1 MVQFRHRVSSAIG
14 RMSSDDA
21 SVSQHKPSSTS
32 FADVFKNLA
41 VGRPK
46 SHSPVSLQES
56 SSDSPS
62 HPDYRATHRLI
73 YGLDS
78 MHRGSVVSSSSDIP
92 SAPDFDTSLQA
103 LSQRQNLTQAIEES
117 ELLAKTLQWFS
128 SEQSVVLWEAAE
140 YLLHHESSLDAQK
153 AGARLLEAIAARQ
166 DLSPAARRMVFE
178 SIASPAEPDV
188 VASRVQSLIS
198 LSDHGR
204 KLDFTGSSILHIIS
218 SWIIPLYDTIAN
230 ARSKSKKTKPTKHG
244 MTYDEEM
251 LGDLFQFAVDLI
263 TLQRK
268 QPSQSEIEL
277 LLTETF
283 TTCRRTSVAADIK
296 NSLAVFDA
304 VIVYADVPDASF
316 ATLLEVLCSIH
327 ASVKSLS
334 GPTSRA
340 VRSLAKSRRQEEMVN
355 TLHEFLRDSCSAE
368 QTRNLNVLRGTLYV
382 FSDFLRAYGQDGM
395 PHLPFDQ
402 LIESLHAIAQ
412 KDDSR
417 VDADLLDLCLNILEG
432 DYIHIA
438 LEQDW
443 KGFSELLMICSRRIG
458 DDSVGSPI
466 PSTTSPLKSAHDETK
481 SYILANLI
489 RISTVIE
496 THWGQLTNEQK
507 QCTVRFFLKIHQHVE
522 PPQAE
527 LIINSIRK
535 DKLCYPSEN
544 PAWARHCHEL
554 IESFVQP
561 RKQSSDIRI
570 LALDTLK
577 EALSGHEASLFAPD
591 HGILSL
597 LLKDFSSEHDLLFLE
612 SLVSLL
618 TEPATQHADDDTFQL
633 LVTTIAAPME
643 KDTAKDEPREA
654 ASSHSSSRRTSTTS
668 VLELSLTNVCSV
680 GLVKMMLRALSSSSA
695 KALMAFEVLLQIAQS
710 PNRPTDSRLT
720 ALKLLFR
727 LRCDSAGA
735 VTVVSTSESDFL
747 MNVLGRNLDGGSKL
761 QASSDPTSRDQ
772 PQQENTAVSPTTKLP
787 MREATPSVNSKT
799 APRGS
804 VSARGSKLTA
814 PAWTHALPQ
823 VLPEQPPGE
832 SSPVLFA
839 HAQPEAPSP
848 SEVAEDTES
857 TESTPVETKE
867 TGLLRVKMWLEL
879 VITLL
884 QREPDWD
891 VYSYV
896 LTHLGPQL
904 GNKDFFK
911 DAIPQVTLLR
921 SILCDQVKNSTF
933 HEPPETTGLK
943 KSDVAACIFDALCM
957 LVSYHDHFAK
967 SEEDDLVRAF
977 MQGIIGS
984 WGGTSRGCIQALSL
998 CCHEIPMSV
1007 TKSLTSIL
1015 DRMSKVITMSN
1026 VAVHILEFLALLARL
1041 PDVYVNLR
1049 EEEIRTVFGIC
1060 IRFLQTSREQRYRA
1074 SEAALRASQSASQS
1088 AQSPQSRLSAG
1099 SKEIAAHAAEAME
1112 SSQDGMAKYIANLTY
1127 HVMIFWFL
1135 SLKLQDRPKHVNW
1148 ITSRLIYRDEH
1159 GKEVV
1164 EESSQVLIDLMQRV
1178 AYSDLGETVPFDK
1191 FPPSP
1196 DDGPVSKK
1204 SWVVGMSIVSVESAG
1219 CSGLSQITKRQASG
1233 TTYSVYQQRTA
1244 PVLPHQVPPT
1254 PDSHLHS
1261 DSMPTAILP
1270 SHIMLQL
1277 SATAFP
1283 SPTVMQPI
1291 PVPEDDI
1298 TRRAIANFDRTDI
1311 VDGHRIGL
1319 VYIGNGQTKEADILG
1334 NTCGSPDYEHM
1345 LSGLGTEVSLRNP
1358 QFNPQGLYADTDGE
1372 TTYAWRDR
1380 VTEIVYHVATM
1391 MPTDLERDPA
1401 CVNKKR
1407 NIGNN
1412 HVTIVFNRSNLPFNF
1427 DTFPSEFNSINIVIT
1442 PSSRVA
1448 YNESGDADGETDP
1461 KKLYYSVQVI
1471 SKPGFPDVSP
1481 AATPKIISGKN
1492 LAAFVRILALNAS
1505 VFSLVWSN
1513 KGGEHTS
1520 SWRTRLREIK
1530 KVRERALAAQAQSFE
1545 AAEGAYPG
1553 QRRNTKPNIFS
1564 EELPSRAPIE
1574 IDSASDWNAAADTN
1588 ILQNLDFSR
1597 WSR

>member
-1 MVQFRHRVSSAIG
+1 
-14 RMSSDDA
+14 MSPDDVP
-21 SVSQHKPSSTS
+21 VSQHKPSSTS
-32 FADVFKNLA
+32 FADVFKNLG

-62 HPDYRATHRLI
+62 QADCRTTNRLI

-92 SAPDFDTSLQA
+92 GAPDFDASLQA

-128 SEQSVVLWEAAE
+128 AEQSVVLWEAAE
-140 YLLHHESSLDAQK
+140 YLLHHESSLDAQRS
-153 AGARLLEAIAARQ
+153 GAKLLEAIATRQ
-166 DLSPAARRMVFE
+166 DLSPAARRLVFE
-178 SIASPAEPDV
+178 SIASPTEPDV

-218 SWIIPLYDTIAN
+218 SWILPLYDTIAT
-230 ARSKSKKTKPTKHG
+230 ARSKSKKAKPTKQHG
-244 MTYDEEM
+244 MTHDEVM

-268 QPSQSEIEL
+268 QPSQEEIEL

-340 VRSLAKSRRQEEMVN
+340 VRSLAKSRRQEEMVD
-355 TLHEFLRDSCSAE
+355 TLHEFLRDSSSAE

-395 PHLPFDQ
+395 PQIPFDR
-402 LIESLHAIAQ
+402 LIESLHFIAQ
-412 KDDSR
+412 KDDGR

-432 DYIHIA
+432 DYIHVA
-438 LEQDW
+438 MEQDW
-443 KGFSELLMICSRRIG
+443 KSFADLLILCSRRIA
-458 DDSVGSPI
+458 DDSAGSPT
-466 PSTTSPLKSAHDETK
+466 PSATSQPKNAYDETK

-489 RISTVIE
+489 HISSVLE
-496 THWGQLTNEQK
+496 SNWGQLNNEQK
-507 QCTVRFFLKIHQHVE
+507 QHTVRFFLKIYQHVE

-527 LIINSIRK
+527 LIIHSIRE
-535 DKLCYPSEN
+535 DKLCHPSEN
-544 PAWARHCHEL
+544 LDWVQHCHEL
-554 IESFVQP
+554 IECFVQP

-577 EALSGHEASLFAPD
+577 EALSGHEALIFSPE
-591 HGILSL
+591 HGILNL

-618 TEPATQHADDDTFQL
+618 TDPATQHSDDSTFQL
-633 LVTTIAAPME
+633 LVNTIAAPME
-643 KDTAKDEPREA
+643 KDANKDEPREP
-654 ASSHSSSRRTSTTS
+654 ASSHNSSRRTSTTS
-668 VLELSLTNVCSV
+668 VLELSLANVCSV

-695 KALMAFEVLLQIAQS
+695 KAIMAFEELLQIAQS

-735 VTVVSTSESDFL
+735 VTVISTSESDFL

-761 QASSDPTSRDQ
+761 QAPNDSPSRDM
-772 PQQENTAVSPTTKLP
+772 PQHDNLPVSPTTKLP
-787 MREATPSVNSKT
+787 IREVTPSLASKS

-814 PAWTHALPQ
+814 PVWTHALPQ

-832 SSPVLFA
+832 SSPVVFA
-839 HAQPEAPSP
+839 HAPPEEITSPDATEPS
-848 SEVAEDTES
+848 
-857 TESTPVETKE
+857 ESTPVDPKA
-867 TGLLRVKMWLEL
+867 TGLLKVKMWLEL

-921 SILCDQVKNSTF
+921 SILCDQVKNGTF

-967 SEEDDLVRAF
+967 SEKDDLVRAF

-998 CCHEIPMSV
+998 CCYEIPMSV

-1074 SEAALRASQSASQS
+1074 SEAALRASQPGPQS

-1148 ITSRLIYRDEH
+1148 ITSRFIYRDEH

-1164 EESSQVLIDLMQRV
+1164 EEQSQVLIDLMQRV
-1178 AYSDLGETVPFDK
+1178 AYSDLGETVPFDN
-1191 FPPSP
+1191 FPPSS

-1204 SWVVGMSIVSVESAG
+1204 SWVLGMSIVTVESAG

-1261 DSMPTAILP
+1261 DSMPTAVLP

-1277 SATAFP
+1277 TATAFP
-1283 SPTVMQPI
+1283 TPTVMQPI

-1298 TRRAIANFDRTDI
+1298 TRRAIGNFDRTDI
-1311 VDGHRIGL
+1311 VDGHRIGI
-1319 VYIGNGQTKEADILG
+1319 VYLDNGQTTEADILA
-1334 NTCGSPDYEHM
+1334 NTGGSADYEHM
-1345 LSGLGTEVSLRNP
+1345 LSGLGTKVSLRNP

-1401 CVNKKR
+1401 CINKKR

-1427 DTFPSEFNSINIVIT
+1427 DTIPSEFNSINIVIT
-1442 PSSRVA
+1442 PSSRIA
-1448 YNESGDADGETDP
+1448 YDESGGANGEADP
-1461 KKLYYSVQVI
+1461 QKLYYSVQVI

-1513 KGGEHTS
+1513 KGGEHTT

-1564 EELPSRAPIE
+1564 EELPSRAPIQTDFAAE
-1574 IDSASDWNAAADTN
+1574 WNAAADTN

>member
-1 MVQFRHRVSSAIG
+1 
-14 RMSSDDA
+14 
-21 SVSQHKPSSTS
+21 
-32 FADVFKNLA
+32 
-41 VGRPK
+41 
-46 SHSPVSLQES
+46 
-56 SSDSPS
+56 
-62 HPDYRATHRLI
+62 
-73 YGLDS
+73 
-78 MHRGSVVSSSSDIP
+78 MHRGSVVSSSSDTP
-92 SAPDFDTSLQA
+92 SAPDFDASLQA
-103 LSQRQNLTQAIEES
+103 LSQRQNLNQAIEEA
-117 ELLAKTLQWFS
+117 ELLAKTLPWFS

-140 YLLHHESSLDAQK
+140 YLLHHESSSDAQRG
-153 AGARLLEAIAARQ
+153 GAKLLEAIATRQ
-166 DLSPAARRMVFE
+166 DLSPAARRLVFE
-178 SIASPAEPDV
+178 SIASPTEPDV
-188 VASRVQSLIS
+188 ISARVQALIS

-204 KLDFTGSSILHIIS
+204 KLDFTSTSILHMIS
-218 SWIIPLYDTIAN
+218 SWILPLYDTIA
-230 ARSKSKKTKPTKHG
+230 ATRSKAKKGKPTMQHG
-244 MTYDEEM
+244 MTHDEAM
-251 LGDLFQFAVDLI
+251 LGELFQFAVDLI

-268 QPSQSEIEL
+268 QPGQDEIEL

-304 VIVYADVPDASF
+304 VIMYANVPDASF

-340 VRSLAKSRRQEEMVN
+340 VRSLAKSKRQAEMVN
-355 TLHEFLRDSCSAE
+355 ALHEFLRESSAAE

-382 FSDFLRAYGQDGM
+382 FSDFLCAYGQDGM
-395 PHLPFDQ
+395 PHIPFDQ
-402 LIESLHAIAQ
+402 LIESLHVIAQ

-417 VDADLLDLCLNILEG
+417 VDADILDLCLNVLEG
-432 DYIHIA
+432 DYVRVT
-438 LEQDW
+438 LDQDW
-443 KGFSELLMICSRRIG
+443 KDFADLLILCARRTG
-458 DDSVGSPI
+458 DDSAGSP
-466 PSTTSPLKSAHDETK
+466 TSSASSHLKHSHDETK

-489 RISTVIE
+489 RISSVIE
-496 THWGQLTNEQK
+496 SHWAHLNNEQR
-507 QCTVRFFLKIHQHVE
+507 QHAARFLNKIYQHIE

-527 LIINSIRK
+527 LIINLMRQ

-544 PAWARHCHEL
+544 PDWAQHCQEL
-554 IESFVQP
+554 VECFVQP

-577 EALSGHEASLFAPD
+577 EALAGHESLIFSKES
-591 HGILSL
+591 GLLGL

-618 TEPATQHADDDTFQL
+618 TEPATQFSDDDTFKL
-633 LVTTIAAPME
+633 LVSTISAPMQ
-643 KDTAKDEPREA
+643 KDSNTDEPREVP
-654 ASSHSSSRRTSTTS
+654 SSYTSSRRTSTTS

-680 GLVKMMLRALSSSSA
+680 GLVKMMLRALNISSA
-695 KALMAFEVLLQIAQS
+695 KAIMTFEALLGIAQS
-710 PNRPTDSRLT
+710 PHRPTDSRLT

-735 VTVVSTSESDFL
+735 VTVISTSEGDFL

-761 QASSDPTSRDQ
+761 QAPGDSPTRDVPQHDNLPNSPTAKLPVREPTS
-772 PQQENTAVSPTTKLP
+772 SPL
-787 MREATPSVNSKT
+787 SKS

-804 VSARGSKLTA
+804 ISARGSKLTA
-814 PAWTHALPQ
+814 PVWTHALPQ

-832 SSPVLFA
+832 SSPVVFA
-839 HAQPEAPSP
+839 HGQPEAAS
-848 SEVAEDTES
+848 
-857 TESTPVETKE
+857 PVEPTEPTETMLAEKST
-867 TGLLRVKMWLEL
+867 TGLLKVKMWLEV

-921 SILCDQVKNSTF
+921 SILCDQVKNGTF

-998 CCHEIPMSV
+998 CCYEIPMSV

-1074 SEAALRASQSASQS
+1074 SEAVLRASHSAQS

-1127 HVMIFWFL
+1127 HVMVFWFL

-1148 ITSRLIYRDEH
+1148 ITSRFIYHDEH

-1164 EESSQVLIDLMQRV
+1164 EEQSQVLIDLMQRV
-1178 AYSDLGETVPFDK
+1178 AYSDLGETIPFEN

-1204 SWVVGMSIVSVESAG
+1204 SWVVGMSIVTVETAG
-1219 CSGLSQITKRQASG
+1219 VSGLSQITKRQASG

-1244 PVLPHQVPPT
+1244 PVLPHQVPAT
-1254 PDSHLHS
+1254 PDAHLHS
-1261 DSMPTAILP
+1261 DSMPTAVFP
-1270 SHIMLQL
+1270 SHIMLQMT
-1277 SATAFP
+1277 ATAFP
-1283 SPTVMQPI
+1283 TPTVMQPI

-1298 TRRAIANFDRTDI
+1298 TRRAIGNFDRTDI
-1311 VDGHRIGL
+1311 VDGHRIGV
-1319 VYIGNGQTKEADILG
+1319 VYIGNNQTKEADILA
-1334 NTCGSPDYEHM
+1334 NTSGSADYEH
-1345 LSGLGTEVSLRNP
+1345 LLAGLGTKVSLRNP

-1372 TTYAWRDR
+1372 FTYAWRDR

-1391 MPTDLERDPA
+1391 MPTDLDRDPA
-1401 CVNKKR
+1401 CINKKR

-1427 DTFPSEFNSINIVIT
+1427 DTIPSEFNSINIVIT
-1442 PSSRVA
+1442 PSSRIA
-1448 YNESGDADGETDP
+1448 YDESGYTKGEADP
-1461 KKLYYSVQVI
+1461 QKLYYSVQVI

-1492 LAAFVRILALNAS
+1492 LASFVRILALNAS
-1505 VFSLVWSN
+1505 VFSLVWNN

-1530 KVRERALAAQAQSFE
+1530 KVRERALTAQTQAFE
-1545 AAEGAYPG
+1545 AAAEGAYPG

-1564 EELPSRAPIE
+1564 EELPSRAPVQADFAAE
-1574 IDSASDWNAAADTN
+1574 WNAAADTN

>member
-1 MVQFRHRVSSAIG
+1 
-14 RMSSDDA
+14 MSPDDA
-21 SVSQHKPSSTS
+21 PPVSQHKPSSTS
-32 FADVFKNLA
+32 FADVFKNLG

-46 SHSPVSLQES
+46 SHSPVSNNNDLAS
-56 SSDSPS
+56 HSDCRGTSRVI
-62 HPDYRATHRLI
+62 H
-73 YGLDS
+73 GLES
-78 MHRGSVVSSSSDIP
+78 MHRGSVVSSSSDAP
-92 SAPDFDTSLQA
+92 SAPDFDVSLQV
-103 LSQRQNLTQAIEES
+103 LSQRQNLNQAIEEA
-117 ELLAKTLQWFS
+117 ELLSKTLPWFS
-128 SEQSVVLWEAAE
+128 SEQSVVLWETAE
-140 YLLHHESSLDAQK
+140 YLLHHESSLEAQK
-153 AGARLLEAIAARQ
+153 GGAKLLEAIATRQ

-178 SIASPAEPDV
+178 SIAAPTEPDV
-188 VASRVQSLIS
+188 IAARVQSLIS

-218 SWIIPLYDTIAN
+218 SWILPLYDTIAA
-230 ARSKSKKTKPTKHG
+230 ARSKAKKVKPTKQHG
-244 MTYDEEM
+244 MTHDEAM
-251 LGDLFQFAVDLI
+251 LGELFQFAVDLI

-268 QPSQSEIEL
+268 QPTEEEIEL
-277 LLTETF
+277 LLMETF

-340 VRSLAKSRRQEEMVN
+340 VRSLAKSRRQAEMVN
-355 TLHEFLRDSCSAE
+355 TLHEFLRESCAAE

-395 PHLPFDQ
+395 PQLPFDQ
-402 LIESLHAIAQ
+402 LIESMHVIAQ

-417 VDADLLDLCLNILEG
+417 VDADLLDLSLNILEG
-432 DYIHIA
+432 DYVRVA
-438 LEQDW
+438 LDQDW
-443 KGFSELLMICSRRIG
+443 KSFADLLIICTRRIG
-458 DDSVGSPI
+458 EDPVGSPTSSTSSQPK
-466 PSTTSPLKSAHDETK
+466 PSHDETK

-489 RISTVIE
+489 RIASLIE
-496 THWGQLTNEQK
+496 SQWGQLNNDQK
-507 QCTVRFFLKIHQHVE
+507 QHAVRFFMKIHQHLE

-527 LIINSIRK
+527 LIINLMRQ
-535 DKLCYPSEN
+535 DKLCYPSQDST
-544 PAWARHCHEL
+544 WAQHCREL
-554 IESFVQP
+554 IECFVQP

-577 EALSGHEASLFAPD
+577 EALAGHEAEIFSQE
-591 HGILSL
+591 HGLLGL

-618 TEPATQHADDDTFQL
+618 TEPATQFSDDDTFKL
-633 LVTTIAAPME
+633 LVSKIGAPMQ
-643 KDTAKDEPREA
+643 KDLNKEEPREA
-654 ASSHSSSRRTSTTS
+654 SSSYASSRRTSTTS

-680 GLVKMMLRALSSSSA
+680 GLVKMMLRALNLSSA
-695 KALMAFEVLLQIAQS
+695 KAIMAFEALLEIAQS
-710 PNRPTDSRLT
+710 PQRPTDARLT
-720 ALKLLFR
+720 VLKLLFR

-735 VTVVSTSESDFL
+735 VTVISTSESDFL

-761 QASSDPTSRDQ
+761 QAPSDSPTRDIPQHDNQ
-772 PQQENTAVSPTTKLP
+772 PVSPTAKLTA
-787 MREATPSVNSKT
+787 RDTASNSLSKT

-804 VSARGSKLTA
+804 ISARGSKLTA
-814 PAWTHALPQ
+814 PVWTHALPQ
-823 VLPEQPPGE
+823 ALPEQPPGE
-832 SSPVLFA
+832 SSPVVFA
-839 HAQPEAPSP
+839 HAQPEVASP
-848 SEVAEDTES
+848 GEPTEQ
-857 TESTPVETKE
+857 TESTPLELST
-867 TGLLRVKMWLEL
+867 TRLLKVKMWLEV

-921 SILCDQVKNSTF
+921 SILCDQVKNGTF

-998 CCHEIPMSV
+998 CCYEIPMSV

-1074 SEAALRASQSASQS
+1074 SEAALRVSQS
-1088 AQSPQSRLSAG
+1088 AQSTSPQSRLSAG

-1148 ITSRLIYRDEH
+1148 ITSRFIYHDEH

-1164 EESSQVLIDLMQRV
+1164 EEQSQVLIDLMQRV
-1178 AYSDLGETVPFDK
+1178 AYSDLGETIPFET

-1204 SWVVGMSIVSVESAG
+1204 SWVVGMSLVTVECAG
-1219 CSGLSQITKRQASG
+1219 VSGLSQITKRQASG

-1244 PVLPHQVPPT
+1244 PVLPHQVPAT
-1254 PDSHLHS
+1254 PDAHMHADFL
-1261 DSMPTAILP
+1261 PTAVLP

-1277 SATAFP
+1277 TATAFP
-1283 SPTVMQPI
+1283 TPTVMQPI

-1298 TRRAIANFDRTDI
+1298 TRRAIANFDRIDI
-1311 VDGHRIGL
+1311 VDGHRIGI
-1319 VYIGNGQTKEADILG
+1319 VYIGNGQTKEADILA
-1334 NTCGSPDYEHM
+1334 NISGSVDYEHL
-1345 LSGLGTEVSLRNP
+1345 LSGLGTKVSLRNP

-1372 TTYAWRDR
+1372 YTYAWRDR

-1391 MPTDLERDPA
+1391 MPTNFERDPA

-1427 DTFPSEFNSINIVIT
+1427 DTIPSEFNSINIVIT
-1442 PSSRVA
+1442 PSSRIA
-1448 YNESGDADGETDP
+1448 YDESGNTKGENDP
-1461 KKLYYSVQVI
+1461 QKLYYSVQVI

-1505 VFSLVWSN
+1505 VFSLVWNN

-1530 KVRERALAAQAQSFE
+1530 KVRERALTAQAQAFG

-1553 QRRNTKPNIFS
+1553 QRRNTKANIFS
-1564 EELPSRAPIE
+1564 EELPSRAPIQTDFAAE
-1574 IDSASDWNAAADTN
+1574 WNAAADTN

>member
-1 MVQFRHRVSSAIG
+1 
-14 RMSSDDA
+14 MSSDDVPP
-21 SVSQHKPSSTS
+21 VSQHKPTSTS
-32 FADVFKNLA
+32 FADVFKNLG

-46 SHSPVSLQES
+46 SQSPVSLQES
-56 SSDSPS
+56 TSDSPS
-62 HPDYRATHRLI
+62 HSDCRGTNRLI
-73 YGLDS
+73 YSLDS
-78 MHRGSVVSSSSDIP
+78 MHRGSVVSSSSDTP
-92 SAPDFDTSLQA
+92 SPPDFDASLQA
-103 LSQRQNLTQAIEES
+103 LSQRQSLNLAIEEA
-117 ELLAKTLQWFS
+117 ELLSKTLPWFS

-140 YLLHHESSLDAQK
+140 YLLHYESSVDAQK
-153 AGARLLEAIAARQ
+153 AGAKLLEAIATRQ
-166 DLSPAARRMVFE
+166 DLSPAARRLVFE
-178 SIASPAEPDV
+178 SIASPTEPDV
-188 VASRVQSLIS
+188 VAARVQSLIS

-204 KLDFTGSSILHIIS
+204 KLDFTGTSILHIIS
-218 SWIIPLYDTIAN
+218 SWILPLYDTIAA
-230 ARSKSKKTKPTKHG
+230 ARSKAKKGKPTKQHG
-244 MTYDEEM
+244 MTYDEAI

-268 QPSQSEIEL
+268 QPSQEEIEL

-283 TTCRRTSVAADIK
+283 TICRRTSVAADIK

-340 VRSLAKSRRQEEMVN
+340 VRSLAKSRRQAEMVN
-355 TLHEFLRDSCSAE
+355 TLHDFLRESFAAE

-395 PHLPFDQ
+395 PQIPFDQ
-402 LIESLHAIAQ
+402 LVESLHVISQ

-417 VDADLLDLCLNILEG
+417 VDADLLDLCLNMLEG
-432 DYIHIA
+432 DYARVA
-438 LEQDW
+438 LDRDW
-443 KGFSELLMICSRRIG
+443 KAFADLLILCSRKNG
-458 DDSVGSPI
+458 DDSAGSPTSSTSSQLK
-466 PSTTSPLKSAHDETK
+466 PSHDETK

-489 RISTVIE
+489 RIASVFE
-496 THWGQLTNEQK
+496 SHWGQLNNDQK
-507 QCTVRFFLKIHQHVE
+507 QHAVRFLMVIYQHIE

-527 LIINSIRK
+527 LIINLVRQ

-544 PAWARHCHEL
+544 PDWAHHCQNLVEC
-554 IESFVQP
+554 FVQP

-577 EALSGHEASLFAPD
+577 EALAGHEALIFSPE
-591 HGILSL
+591 HGLLGL

-618 TEPATQHADDDTFQL
+618 TEPATQFSDDDTFKL
-633 LVTTIAAPME
+633 LVSTIAAPMQ
-643 KDTAKDEPREA
+643 KDLSKDEPREA
-654 ASSHSSSRRTSTTS
+654 APSYTFSRRTSTTS

-680 GLVKMMLRALSSSSA
+680 GLVKMMLRALNLSSA
-695 KALMAFEVLLQIAQS
+695 KAIVAFEALLGIAQS
-710 PNRPTDSRLT
+710 PHRPTDSRLT
-720 ALKLLFR
+720 VLKLLFR

-735 VTVVSTSESDFL
+735 VTVISTSESDFL

-761 QASSDPTSRDQ
+761 QAPSD
-772 PQQENTAVSPTTKLP
+772 SPTCDIPQHDNLP
-787 MREATPSVNSKT
+787 ISPTRKVPVREPASSALSKS

-804 VSARGSKLTA
+804 ISARGSKLTA
-814 PAWTHALPQ
+814 PVWTYALPQ
-823 VLPEQPPGE
+823 ALPEQPPGE
-832 SSPVLFA
+832 SSPVVFA
-839 HAQPEAPSP
+839 HGQPEAADPVEP
-848 SEVAEDTES
+848 TES
-857 TESTPVETKE
+857 TDLTPVQTST
-867 TGLLRVKMWLEL
+867 TGLLKVKMWLEV

-904 GNKDFFK
+904 GNKSFFK
-911 DAIPQVTLLR
+911 DAIPQITLLR
-921 SILCDQVKNSTF
+921 SILCDQVKNGTF

-998 CCHEIPMSV
+998 CCYEIPMSV

-1060 IRFLQTSREQRYRA
+1060 IRFLQTSREQRYKA
-1074 SEAALRASQSASQS
+1074 SESALRASQS

-1112 SSQDGMAKYIANLTY
+1112 SSHDGMAKYIANLTY

-1148 ITSRLIYRDEH
+1148 ITSRFIYHDEH

-1164 EESSQVLIDLMQRV
+1164 EEQSQVLIDLMQRV
-1178 AYSDLGETVPFDK
+1178 AYSDLGETIPFET

-1204 SWVVGMSIVSVESAG
+1204 SWVVGMSIVTIETAG
-1219 CSGLSQITKRQASG
+1219 VSGLSQITKRQASG

-1254 PDSHLHS
+1254 LDAHLHS
-1261 DSMPTAILP
+1261 DSLPTAVLP
-1270 SHIMLQL
+1270 SHIMLQMT
-1277 SATAFP
+1277 ATAFP
-1283 SPTVMQPI
+1283 TPTVMQPI

-1298 TRRAIANFDRTDI
+1298 TRRAIGSFDRIDI
-1311 VDGHRIGL
+1311 VDGHRIGI
-1319 VYIGNGQTKEADILG
+1319 VYIDNGQTKEADILA
-1334 NTCGSPDYEHM
+1334 NTSGSADYEH
-1345 LSGLGTEVSLRNP
+1345 LLAGLGTKVSLRNP

-1372 TTYAWRDR
+1372 FTYAWRDR

-1391 MPTDLERDPA
+1391 MPTDFDRDPA
-1401 CVNKKR
+1401 CINKKR

-1427 DTFPSEFNSINIVIT
+1427 DTIPSEFNSINIVIT
-1442 PSSRVA
+1442 PSSRIA
-1448 YNESGDADGETDP
+1448 YNESGYTNGETDAQ
-1461 KKLYYSVQVI
+1461 KLYYSVQVI

-1505 VFSLVWSN
+1505 VFSLVWNN

-1530 KVRERALAAQAQSFE
+1530 KVRERALTAQTQAFE

-1564 EELPSRAPIE
+1564 EELPSRAPVQTDFAAE
-1574 IDSASDWNAAADTN
+1574 WNAAADTN

>member
-1 MVQFRHRVSSAIG
+1 
-14 RMSSDDA
+14 MSSDDVP
-21 SVSQHKPSSTS
+21 VSQHKPSSTS
-32 FADVFKNLA
+32 FADVFKNLG

-56 SSDSPS
+56 SSESPS
-62 HPDYRATHRLI
+62 HPDCRATHRLI

-92 SAPDFDTSLQA
+92 SAPDFDASLQA
-103 LSQRQNLTQAIEES
+103 LSQRQNLAQAIEES

-140 YLLHHESSLDAQK
+140 YLLHYEGSLDAQK
-153 AGARLLEAIAARQ
+153 GGAKLLEAIAARQ

-178 SIASPAEPDV
+178 SIASPVEPEV

-218 SWIIPLYDTIAN
+218 SWILPLYDMIATT
-230 ARSKSKKTKPTKHG
+230 RSKSKKSKPTKQHS
-244 MTYDEEM
+244 MTHDEEM

-277 LLTETF
+277 LLAETF

-395 PHLPFDQ
+395 PELPFDQ
-402 LIESLHAIAQ
+402 LIESLHAISQ

-417 VDADLLDLCLNILEG
+417 VDADILDLCLNILEG
-432 DYIHIA
+432 DYVHIA
-438 LEQDW
+438 LNHDW
-443 KGFSELLMICSRRIG
+443 KVFADLLMICSRRIG
-458 DDSVGSPI
+458 SDSAGSPTS
-466 PSTTSPLKSAHDETK
+466 STNSPLKSAHDETK

-496 THWGQLTNEQK
+496 SHWGQLTNEQK
-507 QCTVRFFLKIHQHVE
+507 QHTVGFFLKIYQHVE

-535 DKLCYPSEN
+535 DKLCCPSDN
-544 PAWARHCHEL
+544 PTWVQHCHEL
-554 IESFVQP
+554 IECFVQP

-577 EALSGHEASLFAPD
+577 EALSGHEALMFSQD

-597 LLKDFSSEHDLLFLE
+597 LLRDFSSEHDLLFLE

-618 TEPATQHADDDTFQL
+618 TEPATQHADDETFQL
-633 LVTTIAAPME
+633 LVNTIAAPME
-643 KDTAKDEPREA
+643 KDLSKDESREA
-654 ASSHSSSRRTSTTS
+654 TSSHSSSRRTSTTS

-680 GLVKMMLRALSSSSA
+680 GLVKMMLRALSSFSA
-695 KALMAFEVLLQIAQS
+695 KAIMAFEVLLEIAQS
-710 PNRPTDSRLT
+710 PTRPTDSRLT

-735 VTVVSTSESDFL
+735 VTVISTSESDFL

-761 QASSDPTSRDQ
+761 QTSSDSPSRDQ
-772 PQQENTAVSPTTKLP
+772 PHNESLPVSPTTKLP
-787 MREATPSVNSKT
+787 TREATPSAASKT

-832 SSPVLFA
+832 SSPVVFA
-839 HAQPEAPSP
+839 HAQPEVSNP
-848 SEVAEDTES
+848 SEVTDEDES
-857 TESTPVETKE
+857 TESTPLEPKE
-867 TGLLRVKMWLEL
+867 IGLLRVKMWLEL

-904 GNKDFFK
+904 GNKEFFK
-911 DAIPQVTLLR
+911 DAIPQVTFLR
-921 SILCDQVKNSTF
+921 SILCDQVKNGTF

-984 WGGTSRGCIQALSL
+984 WGGTSRGCIQALSI

-1074 SEAALRASQSASQS
+1074 AESALRASQSAQS
-1088 AQSPQSRLSAG
+1088 VQSPQSRLSAG

-1112 SSQDGMAKYIANLTY
+1112 SSQDGMAKYIANLTH

-1159 GKEVV
+1159 SKEVV
-1164 EESSQVLIDLMQRV
+1164 EEQSQVFIDLMQRV
-1178 AYSDLGETVPFDK
+1178 AYSDLGETVPFSE
-1191 FPPSP
+1191 FPPSH

-1204 SWVVGMSIVSVESAG
+1204 SWVVGMSIVTVESAG

-1261 DSMPTAILP
+1261 DSMPTAVLP

-1298 TRRAIANFDRTDI
+1298 TRRAIGNFDRTDI
-1311 VDGHRIGL
+1311 VDGHRIGI
-1319 VYIGNGQTKEADILG
+1319 VFIGNGQTKEADILA
-1334 NTCGSPDYEHM
+1334 NTGGSADYEHM
-1345 LSGLGTEVSLRNP
+1345 LVGLGTEVSLRNP

-1391 MPTDLERDPA
+1391 MPTDLDRDPA
-1401 CVNKKR
+1401 CINKKR

-1427 DTFPSEFNSINIVIT
+1427 DTIPSEFNSINIVIT
-1442 PSSRVA
+1442 PSSRIA
-1448 YNESGDADGETDP
+1448 YDANGNADGETDP

-1505 VFSLVWSN
+1505 VFSLVWDN

-1564 EELPSRAPIE
+1564 EELPSRTPIQT
-1574 IDSASDWNAAADTN
+1574 DFASDWNAAADTN